1 MYEDDFDYWMDDWS
15 VEMAIEESI
24 IEKHERREANY
35 NNHAFKTT
43 DMEG

>member
-1 MYEDDFDYWMDDWS
+1 MYDHYEYGENSLEVDMY
-15 VEMAIEESI
+15 IEEWQ
-24 IEKHERREANY
+24 IEKEMRREANY